1 VLNYLTDDQR
11 LRRSIHI
18 AMRDWNKTH
27 RRHTMFTLAD
37 YVGPWGESPDWNE
50 ERRDNAII
58 LIAACTKLQTIM
70 EADGVHFPL
79 HEHTGTG
86 LHPRNRDSTISGET
100 YGGFRPQSCPIG
112 ATHSSHKEGKAAD
125 RYDPDGAIDT
135 WIMAHQD
142 ALVTCGIY
150 IEHPDKTPGWSHW
163 GIKLNPDDAPKS
175 GRHVF
180 YP

>member
-1 VLNYLTDDQR
+1 
-11 LRRSIHI
+11 
-18 AMRDWNKTH
+18 
-27 RRHTMFTLAD
+27 MFTLAD